1 MNEKATLS
9 VKEMAA
15 FLGISETIAYR
26 LTHSE
31 GFPVLCLGKRRLI
44 PVDGLKNWIAEQSL
58 MEKRKSFQ

>member
-44 PVDGLKNWIAEQSL
+44 PVDGLKNWIAEQSR